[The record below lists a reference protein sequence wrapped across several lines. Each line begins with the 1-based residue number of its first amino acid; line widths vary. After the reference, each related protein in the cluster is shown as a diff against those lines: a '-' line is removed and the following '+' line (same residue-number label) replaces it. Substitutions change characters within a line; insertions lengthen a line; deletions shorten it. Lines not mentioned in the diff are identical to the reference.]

1 MDQLEETEESS
12 KEKNLFFLDESQ
24 YISKEEKKQAVKK
37 KKRQKFKILERRMD
51 KEESKGKEEIMTAR
65 TSHRVAGFRKESV
78 SSCCDRNGE
87 KGRYIKSH
95 FEGQWRKPFVGVL
108 LF

>member
-37 KKRQKFKILERRMD
+37 ERQKFKILERRMD

-65 TSHRVAGFRKESV
+65 TKVTEWLASEKKVFLLVVIETEKRV
-78 SSCCDRNGE
+78 DT
-87 KGRYIKSH
+87 
-95 FEGQWRKPFVGVL
+95 
-108 LF
+108 